1 MEKLNLEKRLI
12 EMGLILILLYISTI
26 ISSEN
31 VTEQSSL
38 FMKKDSL
45 HIQGKRPIIEK
56 LFFIINSGFSY
67 ISMSLI
73 SVLSRIKV

>member
-26 ISSEN
+26 ISNEN
-31 VTEQSSL
+31 VPQQSSL
-38 FMKKDSL
+38 FMKKDPL

-73 SVLSRIKV
+73 SLLSRIKV